1 MRKPIGERIL
11 NYRSEA
17 MLTQAEMAEL
27 LEVNALSVHRYEHN
41 LTTPHISNQRRMHK
55 ILDRLEAELNGNV

>member
-11 NYRSEA
+11 DYRSEA
-17 MLTQAEMAEL
+17 LLTQAEMADL
-27 LEVNALSVHRYEHN
+27 LEVNVLSVHRYEHN
-41 LTTPHISNQRRMHK
+41 LSTPHIRNQRRMHK

>member
-11 NYRSEA
+11 DYRSEA
-17 MLTQAEMAEL
+17 LLTQAEMADL
-27 LEVNALSVHRYEHN
+27 LDVIILSVYRYEHN
-41 LTTPHISNQRRMHK
+41 LSTPHISNQRRMHK